1 RQRVIL
7 RPEGLMASSRDS
19 HDGLL
24 GKPGY
29 GVSATDV
36 TRVRDMFLDFQ
47 ARQAA
52 GSQAQYDALSTAL
65 GRAELTFNE
74 PSDDGIQAQIGA
86 FFNAWQDVVNDPE
99 SPAARVAL
107 VHGTKTL
114 ASNIQRANQ
123 DLATLRQDV
132 NQDVVSL
139 ADEINSRASQIA
151 SLNQQIVQV
160 EANGDK
166 ANDLRDQRDTL

>member
-1 RQRVIL
+1 MSLSIGLDTAVKALRAHQLAVDVASHNIANANTPGFSRQRVIL

-99 SPAARVAL
+99 SPAARV
-107 VHGTKTL
+107 
-114 ASNIQRANQ
+114 
-123 DLATLRQDV
+123 
-132 NQDVVSL
+132 
-139 ADEINSRASQIA
+139 
-151 SLNQQIVQV
+151 
-160 EANGDK
+160 
-166 ANDLRDQRDTL
+166 